1 MRTQV
6 HIGANIDLCSRSWIV
21 LEMNQNLLETQLLVH
36 AQYGAG
42 AFGIS
47 FSSVPPST
55 TRGGNKSTN
64 PVMVF
69 EKSPGMPMR
78 EKKKLHGSWR

>member
-6 HIGANIDLCSRSWIV
+6 HIGASIDLCSRSSIV
-21 LEMNQNLLETQLLVH
+21 LEMNRNLLEAQLLVH

-47 FSSVPPST
+47 LSMVPPSL
-55 TRGGNKSTN
+55 TRGGNKSMK
-64 PVMVF
+64 PVMVLW
-69 EKSPGMPMR
+69 KSPGIPMR
-78 EKKKLHGSWR
+78 LKNPLHGS